1 MRRPAECFTDARPRP
16 LSSRYCCPWLPSL
29 TSCGFDY
36 PTDRVNTIAAGVNNR
51 DASVDVLGA
60 RVVAWSD
67 GQGRLIGTLVYNDN
81 DADAPAKLVDV
92 AGEGVT
98 VAAQEAEIEV
108 APNEHVNLAGDDVAA
123 IAVEGDFAAGDVI
136 TLTYA
141 FDTNESVSLEVPV
154 VKPCHQYA
162 DIAEPEVDAAAAE
175 ETDAPEETEEP
186 RKSEEADATYLC
198 DHPTE
203 AAEGEEGGH

>member
-1 MRRPAECFTDARPRP
+1 MLHRRSTATALVAVLLP
-16 LSSRYCCPWLPSL
+16 LAAAL

-67 GQGRLIGTLVYNDN
+67 GHGRLIGTLVYNEN

-92 AGEGVT
+92 AGVGVT
-98 VAAQEAEIEV
+98 VAAQEVGIEV
-108 APNEHVNLAGDDVAA
+108 APNEHVNLASDEVAA
-123 IAVEGDFAAGDVI
+123 VAVHGEFAPGDHI
-136 TLTYA
+136 TLTYS
-141 FDTNESVSLEVPV
+141 FDTNESVTLEVPV
-154 VKPCHQYA
+154 VKPCGQYEE
-162 DIAEPEVDAAAAE
+162 IAEPEVDPAAAAE
-175 ETDAPEETEEP
+175 ETDAPEDSEGTEH
-186 RKSEEADATYLC
+186 SEEADATYLC